1 MKMKKSLALRAMLAK
16 PGIIVAPGVTT
27 ALFARL
33 IEDTGFSAQFVT
45 GAGLANIHFGL
56 PDYNLVTMTENLELV
71 KRINDNTTLPLIVDI
86 DNGYGSALNVYR
98 TVREFSRLDVGALVL
113 EDQQSPKRCGHFEDQ
128 VVIPIEEM
136 CQKLRAARE
145 ASVDPDLVL
154 VARTDAIAATGSLD
168 EGIRRG
174 NAYAEAGA
182 DIVFV
187 EAPRSEE
194 QLARIPKELKVP
206 ALVNLVE
213 GGNTPLLTNT
223 QLEELGFKIVIYA
236 NATMK
241 AALKGMKDLLV
252 HLREDGTT
260 KDDDFQYMIPSP
272 ERHRL
277 TGKDFY
283 KDLQMRYGVTK
294 K

>member
-1 MKMKKSLALRAMLAK
+1 M
-16 PGIIVAPGVTT
+16 
-27 ALFARL
+27 
-33 IEDTGFSAQFVT
+33 
-45 GAGLANIHFGL
+45 
-56 PDYNLVTMTENLELV
+56 
-71 KRINDNTTLPLIVDI
+71 
-86 DNGYGSALNVYR
+86 
-98 TVREFSRLDVGALVL
+98 GALVL

-168 EGIRRG
+168 EAIRRG